1 MLKNLLQNQ
10 QNLKARGI
18 YSCTGI
24 YFFKSAEFIS
34 SRGDT
39 VFSFRSYK
47 PPLVVR
53 APLPLDKPL
62 RGL

>member
-1 MLKNLLQNQ
+1 MENLFQV
-10 QNLKARGI
+10 G
-18 YSCTGI
+18 
-24 YFFKSAEFIS
+24 
-34 SRGDT
+34 GDKF
-39 VFSFRSYK
+39 FSFRSYK

>member
-1 MLKNLLQNQ
+1 MENLFQVGETQFL
-10 QNLKARGI
+10 
-18 YSCTGI
+18 
-24 YFFKSAEFIS
+24 FS
-34 SRGDT
+34 S
-39 VFSFRSYK
+39 SYK